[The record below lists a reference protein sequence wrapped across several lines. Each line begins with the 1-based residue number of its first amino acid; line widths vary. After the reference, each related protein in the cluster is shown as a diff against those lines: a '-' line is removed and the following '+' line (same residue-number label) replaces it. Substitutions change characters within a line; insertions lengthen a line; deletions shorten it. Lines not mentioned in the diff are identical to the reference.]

1 MALALVVAA
10 FGFAAASGT
19 STCRRQ
25 PPHTEPA
32 PAPAPAYAALGSG
45 HLLREVSGDG
55 RYITLEDGSSWE
67 VLPSDQFESADW
79 QPLASMTVRS
89 ARGENGFNYQL
100 VNTTDDEG
108 VMAKFIPRH

>member
-1 MALALVVAA
+1 MALFLVVAA

-25 PPHTEPA
+25 PPHTE